1 MIVQIRT
8 RTVGKHTLRRER
20 KIITLFYFHFS
31 AGWRKDGA
39 GPSGVKNFENNNDH
53 CMGFTEDYN
62 AYHYNPQVSV
72 FFYLIFIFRI

>member
-1 MIVQIRT
+1 MIVQIIT

-39 GPSGVKNFENNNDH
+39 GPSGKNFENNNDH
-53 CMGFTEDYN
+53 RMGFTEYYN
-62 AYHYNPQVSV
+62 AHHYNPQVSV
-72 FFYLIFIFRI
+72 LIFIFRI